1 MIIKGK
7 AFSKEEHTYIA
18 EIDIEVTRKEDDV
31 IFNIDGEEQIEYVD
45 NIAQDCHDS
54 LFDNPAEILLV
65 ERPNDNIY
73 EDARELMEI
82 L

>member
-7 AFSKEEHTYIA
+7 VYSKDEHQYITDIY
-18 EIDIEVTRKEDDV
+18 IDVTRKEDDI
-31 IFNIDGEEQIEYVD
+31 IFNIDGEEQIEHVD
-45 NIAQDCHDS
+45 HIAQDCHDT
-54 LFDNPAEILLV
+54 LFDNPAEILLA

-73 EDARELMEI
+73 VDARELMEI

>member
-7 AFSKEEHTYIA
+7 AFSKDGHQYIA
-18 EIDIEVTRKEDDV
+18 DIYIDVTRKEDDV
-31 IFNIDGEEQIEYVD
+31 IFNIDGKEQIEYVD
-45 NIAQDCHDS
+45 NIAQDCHDT
-54 LFDNPAEILLV
+54 LFNNPAEILLV

-73 EDARELMEI
+73 VDARELMEI

>member
-7 AFSKEEHTYIA
+7 VYTKDDHQYIA
-18 EIDIEVTRKEDDV
+18 DIYIDVTRKEDDV

-54 LFDNPAEILLV
+54 LFDNPSEILLV

-73 EDARELMEI
+73 VDARELMEI

>member
-7 AFSKEEHTYIA
+7 VYTKDDHQYIA
-18 EIDIEVTRKEDDV
+18 DICIGVTRKEDDV
-31 IFNIDGEEQIEYVD
+31 IFNIDGKEQIEYVD

-54 LFDNPAEILLV
+54 LFNNPSEILLV

-73 EDARELMEI
+73 VDARELMEI